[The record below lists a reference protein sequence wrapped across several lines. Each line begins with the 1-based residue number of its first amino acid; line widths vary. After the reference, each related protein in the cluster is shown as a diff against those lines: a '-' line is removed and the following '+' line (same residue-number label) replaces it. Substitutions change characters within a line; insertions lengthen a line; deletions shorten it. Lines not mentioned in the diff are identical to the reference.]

1 MKKDIVTRYIELLY
15 SEKSEL
21 NEIQNLEER
30 KKEAARLAG
39 MNVEA
44 KSTIQIMTL
53 QNRTVN
59 RQIFDYLTATQ
70 RNIYISLIS
79 DQQLFWEIEF
89 DKMTPTDKQDRK
101 SRMADIKAKATMSKE
116 SDSLLNRINY
126 KFREI
131 FRHDDEIKM
140 AGDMVRMMTVEERI
154 KKNSA

>member
-1 MKKDIVTRYIELLY
+1 
-15 SEKSEL
+15 
-21 NEIQNLEER
+21 
-30 KKEAARLAG
+30 
-39 MNVEA
+39 
-44 KSTIQIMTL
+44 
-53 QNRTVN
+53 
-59 RQIFDYLTATQ
+59 
-70 RNIYISLIS
+70 
-79 DQQLFWEIEF
+79 
-89 DKMTPTDKQDRK
+89 MTPTDKQDRK

>member
-53 QNRTVN
+53 QNRIVN

-101 SRMADIKAKATMSKE
+101 SRMADIKAKAAMSKE